1 MPRPTPPSDPAHLL
15 ATRAR
20 ALARHHARARKG
32 EASGVH
38 QARVASRRLREAVP
52 VLTAGRKG
60 VGRGWAMRRLR
71 ELTRA
76 LGAVRESD
84 VTLDLIHELGGR
96 ERLPAAA
103 VDELRARVEQARERR
118 CERQLDAVGRLDV
131 KKLTRRLDTMA
142 GAVADGQRSGGWR
155 TALAARL
162 VSRAKALAQAAG
174 DAGHLYE
181 PERLH
186 TVRIA
191 VKKLRYAL
199 ELSRETGTAT
209 ADPPIR
215 RLRAIQDLLGRLHD
229 LQVLAAH
236 VAAVQADPSPHVPM
250 DQLDAAARTLEAEC
264 RHLHAKYLSV
274 APGIDLVVADTRRLA
289 ADVAAGRARSRKAA
303 PPSRRRTA
311 ARDVLSA

>member
-1 MPRPTPPSDPAHLL
+1 MPRSSPPSDPAHLL

-32 EASGVH
+32 DASGVH

-52 VLTAGRKG
+52 VLTAGRRG
-60 VGRGWAMRRLR
+60 GGRGWAMRRLR
-71 ELTRA
+71 VLTRA

-131 KKLTRRLDTMA
+131 KKLARRLETMA
-142 GAVADGQRSGGWR
+142 GAVAGGPETAWR
-155 TALAARL
+155 AALAARL
-162 VSRAKALAQAAG
+162 VARAKALAQAAG

-199 ELSRETGTAT
+199 ELSRETGTAA

-229 LQVLAAH
+229 LQVLAGH
-236 VAAVQADPSPHVPM
+236 VAAVQADPSPHVSR
-250 DQLDAAARTLEAEC
+250 DQLDAAAHTLEAEC
-264 RHLHAKYLSV
+264 RHLHAKYLSA

-289 ADVAAGRARSRKAA
+289 ADVAAGRARTRKAA